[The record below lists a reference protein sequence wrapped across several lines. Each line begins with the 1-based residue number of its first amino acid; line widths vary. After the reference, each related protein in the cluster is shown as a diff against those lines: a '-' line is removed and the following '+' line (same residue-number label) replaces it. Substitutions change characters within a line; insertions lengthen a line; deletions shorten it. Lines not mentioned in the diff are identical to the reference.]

1 MFTGVCV
8 IVVCSAYSLV
18 VVVVL
23 SLREPVPEDVSDV
36 RAEADTNVLSS
47 VEMLEGFGMVGLGH
61 GCWFKVASLGL
72 HCSSSSQFTIPELRG
87 GKKKSK
93 ISVVGVH

>member
-18 VVVVL
+18 VVVIL

-61 GCWFKVASLGL
+61 GRLLKAASLSL
-72 HCSSSSQFTIPELRG
+72 YRSSSSQLTIPELRG
-87 GKKKSK
+87 GGESQ
-93 ISVVGVH
+93 